1 MIKHIGRHGDKK
13 IVIMYK
19 TVPDEE
25 HMCLVCYSDLLP
37 RTYHDA
43 VMSVLESDAGQ
54 QAKEFAEAL
63 FRNLLPDGRNILTSL
78 HKEGLIKK
86 IQTDQVIVTPDMK
99 NNVRLDELNKIL
111 KQMEAGAEAVKRM
124 SEIDKQ
130 TVQANALNAKKPKHQ
145 IEKVAEVLTESNIS
159 QNLIEQATR
168 MKNEANVLLA
178 EAKRLEI
185 EAGVNIKVK
194 KPRGRP
200 KVSE

>member
-1 MIKHIGRHGDKK
+1 
-13 IVIMYK
+13 
-19 TVPDEE
+19 
-25 HMCLVCYSDLLP
+25 MCLVCYSDLLP

-43 VMSVLESDAGQ
+43 VMKVLESDVGQ

-63 FRNLLPDGRNILTSL
+63 FRNLLPDGRNILTTL

-86 IQTDQVIVTPDMK
+86 VQTGQIIVTPDMK

-111 KQMEAGAEAVKRM
+111 KEMEAGEGAVKRM

-130 TVQANALNAKKPKHQ
+130 TVQANLINSKKPKHQ
-145 IEKVAEVLTESNIS
+145 IETVAEVLTESNIS
-159 QNLIEQATR
+159 QNLLEQAAR

-178 EAKRLEI
+178 EAKRLEL
-185 EAGVNIKVK
+185 EAGVNVEVK

-200 KVSE
+200 RLIK